1 MKNLIFFNDAKHK
14 KENPLLLCIFL
25 RVLTYITY
33 KYSYIFSPRNVLRPK
48 SQKSCMD
55 IIKPLRRDECTFSE
69 YVLSFHFLTEF
80 KNVCQKSEN
89 IL

>member
-1 MKNLIFFNDAKHK
+1 MKTLIFFNDAKHK

-33 KYSYIFSPRNVLRPK
+33 KYSYIFSPRNVLR
-48 SQKSCMD
+48 QKVSKIMNV
-55 IIKPLRRDECTFSE
+55 IKPLRRDECTFSE